1 MMVMIRMDNAARI
14 RGQAKKYRKE
24 AQDLGLELKLIHY
37 DEQISLVR
45 YLKRHGLLTVRQIRA
60 LEYHDNFF
68 VSSLRIWDKNLRCMY
83 EFKEQM
89 RR

>member
-60 LEYHDNFF
+60 LEF
-68 VSSLRIWDKNLRCMY
+68 LRLFLAYMGQ
-83 EFKEQM
+83 EFEVHV
-89 RR
+89 